1 MFMLNPSK
9 NAAKKAHIA
18 QAEKVKKSIIYLIH
32 ECINKLKIDNNKL
45 SLITSELPKKNHF
58 LLKYTFF
65 IMHFKT
71 LCGTKIPFWLKSVYF
86 RL

>member
-45 SLITSELPKKNHF
+45 SLITS
-58 LLKYTFF
+58 
-65 IMHFKT
+65 
-71 LCGTKIPFWLKSVYF
+71 
-86 RL
+86 